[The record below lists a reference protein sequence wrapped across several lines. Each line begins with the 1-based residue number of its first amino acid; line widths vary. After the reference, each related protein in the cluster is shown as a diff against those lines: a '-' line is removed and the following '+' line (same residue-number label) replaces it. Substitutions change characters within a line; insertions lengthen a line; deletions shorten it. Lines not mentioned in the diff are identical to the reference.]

1 MKGIKGGIDFGA
13 LMSNSV
19 MGMGMRPQ
27 QAMPSMHAVRR
38 FTHSASTM
46 KGTLIASNN
55 KSAAMYKIQR

>member
-27 QAMPSMHAVRR
+27 QAMPGIQPVSHYANKK
-38 FTHSASTM
+38 A
-46 KGTLIASNN
+46 TLLLNG
-55 KSAAMYKIQR
+55 

>member
-27 QAMPSMHAVRR
+27 QAMPSMHAVSGCAQASGRPSWFRR
-38 FTHSASTM
+38 P
-46 KGTLIASNN
+46 GIP
-55 KSAAMYKIQR
+55 